1 MTSTAETASSVSL
14 TSKRPRA
21 QRPPWLRV
29 VGFAAGTAAVTA
41 LYTLAPV
48 STASAQA
55 APSTPVSTPND
66 LQHAEAIIKPS
77 VVFIQTKWTGYLMD
91 ATYGDLDVAAILGG
105 PDGSAGKF
113 AVTTTSSGWVANS
126 DGYVVAAGHAVDDGP
141 GRYGGSGLIIQAAVD
156 KLARIADSQ
165 GTPLSLSTINSIL
178 DYGYAN
184 WKVEGL
190 DSGSPPDRIVKVF
203 PTQAAFGI
211 VVSKPLTANVISVRP
226 FKRGDVALLKVTSE
240 TPLPALELAPGP
252 SPSVGAA
259 IIAAGYPGSV
269 SGSVDPSSEPSMKDG
284 TVSGQHTVAG
294 VPFTEIS
301 AAVSGGTS
309 GAAVGD
315 MQGRVVG
322 TVSWQ
327 PGQETQAF
335 NFMTATSTVRDILT
349 SNGVPNTLSPADR
362 AYRVGLTDYFAGRYH
377 KAAKDFDQVLA
388 LEPDHAQAQAYRR
401 LAITNFPKET
411 LPKPK
416 ASGSGFPVPLLIG
429 VGLLVLG
436 LVVSGLLLVR
446 GRRRRRATAT
456 EVVNGSG
463 GRQFTVFAPAEPA
476 QLATYSPDVGPAA
489 LLPPPV
495 EQVQVPEQP
504 AQEQPATTV
513 VPAQQPDGQRHE
525 DALRCF
531 MTYARKDKPLVIQ
544 LRAGLQRL
552 GYTAWMDGELG
563 GGRKWWDEILR
574 QIRLCDAIIVVVS
587 PALLES
593 QASTLEREYAR
604 RLGKTILPVAV
615 RPVRPELLP
624 PDLAAVQMVDYSD
637 PSAVAAFELADALA
651 HLPAS
656 PDLPEPLPD
665 PPTVPLSYLSDLTA
679 RVHAPSLTL
688 DEQLALVSRLRS
700 VIGKETEHQ
709 PAMDLLHTLQRRD
722 DLYHEPAREIASIVT
737 AEHAAKTEALKAD
750 SMAEAPSSAEA
761 PSIVEAPPAHAG
773 PYIESVARTDGPVTA

>member
-1 MTSTAETASSVSL
+1 MTDAAETASSVSL

-21 QRPPWLRV
+21 QRPSWLRV
-29 VGFAAGTAAVTA
+29 VGFAAGTAAVTT
-41 LYTLAPV
+41 LCTLAPV

-55 APSTPVSTPND
+55 APSSSVSSPND

-77 VVFIQTKWTGYLMD
+77 VVFIQTKWTGYLVD
-91 ATYGDLDVAAILGG
+91 ASFEGVDVAAMLGG

-113 AVTTTSSGWVANS
+113 TVTTTSSGWVANS
-126 DGYVVAAGHAVDDGP
+126 DGYVVAAGHAVDDQP

-156 KLARIADSQ
+156 KLAKIQNSR
-165 GTPLSLSTINSIL
+165 GNPLSPSFINTIL

-190 DSGSPPDRIVKVF
+190 DNGSPPDRIVKVF
-203 PTQAAFGI
+203 PTQAAFG
-211 VVSKPLTANVISVRP
+211 VVASKPLTANVISVRS

-252 SPSVGAA
+252 SPSVGTA

-269 SGSVDPSSEPSMKDG
+269 SESVDPSSEPSMKDG

-301 AAVSGGTS
+301 AAVSGGMS

-327 PGQETQAF
+327 PGLETQAF
-335 NFMTATSTVRDILT
+335 NFMTATSTVRDILA

-362 AYRVGLTDYFAGRYH
+362 TYRVGLTDYFAGRYH

-401 LAITNFPKET
+401 LASTNFSKET
-411 LPKPK
+411 VPKPK
-416 ASGSGFPVPLLIG
+416 ASGSRFPVPLLIG
-429 VGLLVLG
+429 VGLLMLG
-436 LVVSGLLLVR
+436 LVISGVLLVR
-446 GRRRRRATAT
+446 WRRRRRATAT
-456 EVVNGSG
+456 GVVNGSG
-463 GRQFTVFAPAEPA
+463 GTPFTVLTPAEPA
-476 QLATYSPDVGPAA
+476 QLNTYSPDVGPAP

-495 EQVQVPEQP
+495 EQVPQPGQPAHEQP
-504 AQEQPATTV
+504 GAG
-513 VPAQQPDGQRHE
+513 VPAQRLNGQRHE

-531 MTYARKDKPLVIQ
+531 MTYARIDKPLVNQ
-544 LRAGLQRL
+544 LRAGLQQL
-552 GYTAWMDGELG
+552 GYKAWMDAELS
-563 GGRKWWDEILR
+563 GGRIWWDEILR

-604 RLGKTILPVAV
+604 RLGKAILPVAV

-637 PSAVAAFELADALA
+637 PTAAAAFALADALA
-651 HLPAS
+651 HLTAS

-665 PPTVPLSYLSDLTA
+665 PPPVPLSYLSDLTA

-700 VIGKETEHQ
+700 AIGKETEHQ

-722 DLYHEPAREIASIVT
+722 DLYHEPAREIASIET
-737 AEHAAKTEALKAD
+737 AEQAAKTEALKAG
-750 SMAEAPSSAEA
+750 SIAEAPSTAEA
-761 PSIVEAPPAHAG
+761 AA
-773 PYIESVARTDGPVTA
+773 D